1 MVVKCS
7 AGVTEA
13 TADTLDSVM
22 ECGKEASVEWIKNNA
37 RYEDIVKILEYND
50 GIYSPEVAKK
60 IGNFLEED
68 DEDEDD
74 DF

>member
-1 MVVKCS
+1 
-7 AGVTEA
+7 
-13 TADTLDSVM
+13 M